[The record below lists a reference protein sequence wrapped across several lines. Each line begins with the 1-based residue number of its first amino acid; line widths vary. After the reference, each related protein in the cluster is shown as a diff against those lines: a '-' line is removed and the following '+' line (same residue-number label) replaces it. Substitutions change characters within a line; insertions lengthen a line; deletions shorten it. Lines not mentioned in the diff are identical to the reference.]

1 MSDPHRPSRK
11 PRLPRMPSMA
21 RMLRPPRPPR
31 FVARVIAVSWR
42 DLLVSM
48 GPIVAISAAAI
59 WLAIRLIQP
68 APPDTLTITAGPPGS
83 SFWNAAERYKAILAR
98 NGITLKVLPSAGS
111 MENLER
117 LSDSDMAVD
126 VGFVQSGVTLAAQ
139 AASAASA
146 AEASGASA
154 TLPAEQQTSGAPN
167 RAAPASDL
175 GSGSGS
181 ALKSASASTST
192 STSASAT
199 ARQSESASALSSS
212 SSSSSSA
219 GAHPPQPAHA
229 SDTAASGHG
238 TARLVSLGSVS
249 YVPLAIF
256 YEGPKRSRLSGFAGQ
271 RIAIGPEGSGTRAL
285 ALALLKANGI
295 EPGGATSLLPLTG
308 EDAARALT
316 AHEIDAAFLA
326 GDSAQ
331 PPVMARLLRTPGVRL
346 FSFDQARAYAR
357 RFPYLTDIE
366 LPMGAFDLGKNLP
379 PQPVH
384 TIAPTAE
391 LVARDSLHP
400 ALSDLLVEA
409 AKEVHGRA
417 NLLQHAGEFPS
428 PVMHDF
434 PISDDAARY
443 YKSGKSFL
451 YRVLPFWLASLA
463 DRLIVL
469 VVPIVVVL
477 IPGARLIPSLYAWR
491 VKSRIYRWYGAL
503 IAIERAALDET
514 STEEE
519 RAASLAKLA
528 EIEGAVNRLKMPLAY
543 ADQFYVLREHIGF
556 VRARLTQVYDEQS
569 HTEAG
574 GA

>member
-1 MSDPHRPSRK
+1 
-11 PRLPRMPSMA
+11 MP

-42 DLLVSM
+42 DLAVSM

-83 SFWNAAERYKAILAR
+83 SFWNSAQRYKAILAR
-98 NGITLKVLPSAGS
+98 NGVTLKVLPSAGS

-117 LSDSDMAVD
+117 LSDPNASVD
-126 VGFVQSGVTLAAQ
+126 VGFVQSGVSLARQDTAGTAASSTSSAN
-139 AASAASA
+139 AASAAVVSTEASA
-146 AEASGASA
+146 AGPASVAAGGSDGIASA
-154 TLPAEQQTSGAPN
+154 
-167 RAAPASDL
+167 
-175 GSGSGS
+175 
-181 ALKSASASTST
+181 
-192 STSASAT
+192 
-199 ARQSESASALSSS
+199 
-212 SSSSSSA
+212 SSSSA
-219 GAHPPQPAHA
+219 AAAPGASQVGANPRDAEH
-229 SDTAASGHG
+229 
-238 TARLVSLGSVS
+238 LVSLGSVA
-249 YVPLAIF
+249 YVPLVIF
-256 YEGPKRSRLSGFAGQ
+256 YEGPKQVRLSGFAGK
-271 RIAIGPEGSGTRAL
+271 RIAIGLEGSGTRAL

-295 EPGGATSLLPLTG
+295 EPGGATTLLPLTG
-308 EDAARALT
+308 EAAAHALT
-316 AHEIDAAFLA
+316 THEIDAAFLT

-346 FSFDQARAYAR
+346 FSFSQARAYAR

-379 PQPVH
+379 PEPVH

-391 LVARDSLHP
+391 LIARDSLHP

-417 NLLQHAGEFPS
+417 NLLQNAGEFPS

-451 YRVLPFWLASLA
+451 YRVLPFWLASLV

-477 IPGARLIPSLYAWR
+477 VPGVRLIPSLYAWR

-503 IAIERAALDET
+503 IAIERAALDEN
-514 STEEE
+514 STDEE

-528 EIEGAVNRLKMPLAY
+528 DIEGAVNRLKMPLAY

-556 VRARLTQVYDEQS
+556 VRARLTQAYDEHT